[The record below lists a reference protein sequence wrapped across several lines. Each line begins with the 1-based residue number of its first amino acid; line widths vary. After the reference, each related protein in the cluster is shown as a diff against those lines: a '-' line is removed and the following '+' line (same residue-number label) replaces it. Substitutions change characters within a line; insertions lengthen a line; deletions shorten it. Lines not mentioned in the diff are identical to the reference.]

1 MKKVTAMLLAMVL
14 CLSLL
19 PMAGAVEE
27 EPELAG
33 YTYEDALH
41 YIGERNWEGFSTNI
55 TEANA
60 VVWMPNFMTRL
71 EVPEEAAEAGVLKAY
86 GSKYLVVQMILSDYG
101 DESLEDY
108 LDAIPEEGGL
118 NARIEQVNEAD
129 WLIYDRELENAALC
143 RVAAAKLPEGK
154 FLEVIYMAMDES
166 LDSWIEASIATL
178 RFRDK

>member
-60 VVWMPNFMTRL
+60 VVWMPSFMTRL
-71 EVPEEAAEAGVLKAY
+71 EVPEEAAKAGVLKAY
-86 GSKYLVVQMILSDYG
+86 GSEYLIVQIMGTRAWRIIWTPSPRKG
-101 DESLEDY
+101 D
-108 LDAIPEEGGL
+108 
-118 NARIEQVNEAD
+118 
-129 WLIYDRELENAALC
+129 
-143 RVAAAKLPEGK
+143 
-154 FLEVIYMAMDES
+154 
-166 LDSWIEASIATL
+166 
-178 RFRDK
+178 